1 MRSWAGTGGG
11 LQRAHGHPV
20 IPEAPDRLCLMTA
33 TVARLACITQ
43 LGDPLGDQYQSGT
56 GWALGGLCRTR
67 LTRVLGACVHRGR
80 PANKTMTENNQTE
93 GNMTASCDPG
103 CERREYL
110 W

>member
-1 MRSWAGTGGG
+1 MGGG

-33 TVARLACITQ
+33 PVARLACITQ

-67 LTRVLGACVHRGR
+67 LKGSWELVSTEEDQQTR
-80 PANKTMTENNQTE
+80 Q
-93 GNMTASCDPG
+93 
-103 CERREYL
+103 
-110 W
+110 